1 MITLCKKG
9 YFDVNKDGILLYLIY
24 NEGKSIAGR
33 IVGTLKGKISS
44 DNGSYW

>member
-1 MITLCKKG
+1 MHKRLFYI
-9 YFDVNKDGILLYLIY
+9 NKNGILLYLIY

>member
-24 NEGKSIAGR
+24 NEGKLTDGR
-33 IVGTLKGKISS
+33 VTGTLKGKISY
-44 DNGSYW
+44 DNTSY